1 MLPGDTPRGNL
12 LPIVRFAGHS
22 LIVAALSAHLVWTAH
37 KAATHLPR
45 SAYRRSQLTLL
56 GRNATAFSVLAFLS
70 LASVSAFAFRWR
82 ALSYMNWASLH
93 DHKIPDTL
101 WSGWS
106 GPVNDAVG
114 HWRLGDWLADVHL
127 RREAD
132 AISILTP
139 EGFLYTTQH
148 FIGQLVTAIFVGVQG
163 KCLSVSDI
171 TSS

>member
-12 LPIVRFAGHS
+12 LPIVRFAGHG
-22 LIVAALSAHLVWTAH
+22 LIVVALSAHLAWTAH
-37 KAATHLPR
+37 KAATHLSR
-45 SAYRRSQLTLL
+45 SAYRRSQLTLRA
-56 GRNATAFSVLAFLS
+56 RNATAFSVLAFLS

-82 ALSYMNWASLH
+82 ALSYMNWARLY
-93 DHKIPDTL
+93 DHKIPNSL

-106 GPVNDAVG
+106 GAANDAVG
-114 HWRLGDWLADVHL
+114 HWRLGDWLADIDL

-148 FIGQLVTAIFVGVQG
+148 FIGQLVTSVFVGVQG
-163 KCLSVSDI
+163 KISLCVGHHF
-171 TSS
+171 

>member
-12 LPIVRFAGHS
+12 LPIVRFAGHG
-22 LIVAALSAHLVWTAH
+22 LIVAALGTHVAWTAY
-37 KAATHLPR
+37 KAPTHPPL
-45 SAYRRSQLTLL
+45 SAYRPSQLLL
-56 GRNATAFSVLAFLS
+56 RGRNATAFSVLAFLS
-70 LASVSAFAFRWR
+70 LASVSVFAFRWR
-82 ALSYMNWASLH
+82 ALSYMNWARLH
-93 DHKIPDTL
+93 DHKMPHSL

-106 GPVNDAVG
+106 GAANDTVG
-114 HWRLGDWLADVHL
+114 HWRLGDWLADVDL

-148 FIGQLVTAIFVGVQG
+148 FIGQLVTAIFVGVEG
-163 KCLSVSDI
+163 RCLSVSDN